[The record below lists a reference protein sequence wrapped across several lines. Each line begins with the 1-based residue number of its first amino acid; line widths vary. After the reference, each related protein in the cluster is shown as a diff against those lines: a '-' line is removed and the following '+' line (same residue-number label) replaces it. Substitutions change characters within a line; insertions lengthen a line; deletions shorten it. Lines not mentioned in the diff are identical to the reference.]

1 MTHAPRPATGAPL
14 DQLQELVQLVRRE
27 LAVRR
32 ESPSGE
38 WVEEVA
44 ADLRAGRKPGWYLPT
59 AEGGGLAFY
68 SEQASEAFGHV
79 HVDMGPEAE
88 ARALALANVLLDHL
102 REPIR
107 SIDIG
112 WTGMPPDGERRVAER
127 LAARPGSTVIARQAV
142 ERALTAADGQELG
155 ATPGGLTLV
164 PLTDVTVDALASL
177 DQRAYVGTVD
187 ELLVG
192 PRLED
197 HRRVIES
204 LLVGNLG
211 PFLGEAS
218 AALLAPG
225 PPHLVGALFTA
236 EQSPRHAVFLNFMVD
251 PADRGRG
258 YGRYLL
264 HWGLRALRALG
275 YDSVHLWVTDA
286 NVPARTLYEETGFRP
301 VASATIYRWERPVSA
316 PQAHASR

>member
-1 MTHAPRPATGAPL
+1 MTSVPLSAAGAPL

-32 ESPSGE
+32 ESPRGE
-38 WVEEVA
+38 WAEEVA
-44 ADLRAGRKPGWYLPT
+44 ADLRAGRKPGWYFPT
-59 AEGGGLAFY
+59 DHGGGLAFY
-68 SEQASEAFGHV
+68 SERGPEAFGHV
-79 HVDMGPEAE
+79 HIDTGPEVE
-88 ARALALANVLLDHL
+88 TRALALANVLLDHL
-102 REPIR
+102 PESIR

-112 WTGMPPDGERRVAER
+112 WTGMLPEVERQVVER
-127 LAARPGSTVIARQAV
+127 LSARAGSTVIARRAV

-155 ATPGGLTLV
+155 EPPGGLALV
-164 PLTDVTVDALASL
+164 PLTNVTVDALASL
-177 DQRAYVGTVD
+177 DQRAYLGTVD

-192 PRLED
+192 PHFED

-204 LLVGNLG
+204 LLAGSLG

-218 AALLAPG
+218 AALLVPE
-225 PPHLVGALFTA
+225 PPRLVGALFTA

-264 HWGLRALRALG
+264 RWGLRALRALG
-275 YDSVHLWVTDA
+275 YDGVHLWVTDA
-286 NVPARTLYEETGFRP
+286 NVPARTLYEKTGFRP
-301 VASATIYRWERPVSA
+301 VASATIYRWERPA
-316 PQAHASR
+316 PASQAHASR

>member
-1 MTHAPRPATGAPL
+1 MTRVPLPATGAPL

-27 LAVRR
+27 LTVRR
-32 ESPSGE
+32 EAPSGE

-44 ADLRAGRKPGWYLPT
+44 ADLRDGHKRGWYLPT
-59 AEGGGLAFY
+59 TEAGGLAFY
-68 SEQASEAFGHV
+68 SDRGPDAFGHV
-79 HVDMGPEAE
+79 HVVPGPEVE
-88 ARALALANVLLDHL
+88 DRALALANVLLDQL
-102 REPIR
+102 PESIR

-112 WTGMPPDGERRVAER
+112 WTGMLPEVERQVAER
-127 LAARPGSTVIARQAV
+127 LGLRAGSTVIARRAV

-155 ATPGGLTLV
+155 PPPGGLAVV
-164 PLTDVTVDALASL
+164 PLTDLTVDALASL
-177 DQRAYVGTVD
+177 DQRAYLGTVD

-192 PRLED
+192 PRFED

-204 LLVGNLG
+204 LFAGSLG
-211 PFLGEAS
+211 PFLGHAS
-218 AALLAPG
+218 AALLVPE
-225 PPHLVGALFTA
+225 PPRLVGALFTG
-236 EQSPRHAVFLNFMVD
+236 EQSPRHAVFLNFMVE

-275 YDSVHLWVTDA
+275 YDGVHLWVTDA
-286 NVPARTLYEETGFRP
+286 NVRARQLYERTGFRA
-301 VASATIYRWERPVSA
+301 VASATIYRWERPAPA